1 MEQQE
6 TVEYIKT
13 IREIADEIG
22 VSKQAVF
29 KKINRQPLSTEL
41 MGLTATV
48 GGRLMVSVEGER
60 LIKRTFSADNAG
72 LNRQPSTVNH
82 QPSTVNHQPSTV
94 NRQPSTVNR
103 QPSTVNRQPSTVNH
117 VDGRIVGCAIE
128 NARENLDESVQKE
141 DYGEKNEIDFL
152 RQQIEI
158 MNNQM
163 LQRDA
168 MIESINKELEKER
181 EHNREKD
188 RQLLDTLSKLAETQV
203 ALAAGQNAEKQKAL
217 AETLIDGQ
225 QMIEKDRRE
234 TLEVTENDFEDEFRD
249 EPKKHGFWQRIWAA
263 IANK

>member
-1 MEQQE
+1 MELQE
-6 TVEYIKT
+6 TVAYIKS

-48 GGRLMVSVEGER
+48 GGKLMVSVDGER
-60 LIKRTFSADNAG
+60 LIKRAFCVDNAG
-72 LNRQPSTVNH
+72 L
-82 QPSTVNHQPSTV
+82 
-94 NRQPSTVNR
+94 NR

-128 NARENLDESVQKE
+128 NARENLDGSVQKE

-168 MIESINKELEKER
+168 MIESLNKELEKER

-225 QMIEKDRRE
+225 QMIEKDCRE